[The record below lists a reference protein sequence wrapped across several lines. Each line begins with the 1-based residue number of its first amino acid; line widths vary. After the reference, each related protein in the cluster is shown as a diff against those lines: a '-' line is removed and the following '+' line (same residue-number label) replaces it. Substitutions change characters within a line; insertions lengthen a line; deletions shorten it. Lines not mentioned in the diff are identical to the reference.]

1 MANSQLKDAYE
12 CQVVFDEQMGQFT
25 REVENGVAAK
35 VKAHFKKSDV
45 LDEGL
50 LQGFI
55 IEEMCREA
63 ARLSRGL

>member
-1 MANSQLKDAYE
+1 MGNEQIKDVHRAQEY
-12 CQVVFDEQMGQFT
+12 FDEQMGQFT
-25 REVENGVAAK
+25 REVENEVAAK
-35 VKAHFKKSDV
+35 VKSHFKKSDV

-63 ARLSRGL
+63 ARLSKNL